1 MYKMGCTD
9 KSKRT
14 GPIMTNSA
22 ALRVL
27 YDLAGG
33 RMKTWGALGRELG
46 AILGE
51 EAAAGQAGAGLCSQP
66 PVNVDDIYKRNR
78 PWPSGFGPKEYC
90 RAFRKYADEGHASH
104 YGALLKVQQSLEAS
118 NAYTPQVKALVE
130 NIRPGADDQEVAEGL
145 ERVME
150 AIVETARPYN
160 KVGKLVEPMPRE
172 SERSRETRGASG
184 AMERQVARGLTAA
197 AVRGVDG
204 APDMDGFAARSG
216 VCVPGTMVPAARA
229 AGCTL
234 GAVVPVARAA
244 GCGSVTVS
252 DAALSAQT
260 CPSATGA
267 GCDSHVTMAVASCEE
282 IGLPHV
288 VQLLESCAFGKTGV
302 EILMCVV
309 PARLFGA
316 PALEIDLAQAC
327 EQGLSPRVRAALA
340 QELCCDSGLAC
351 RAMRRSCETLV
362 ASAAMDA
369 DRVFSCATSLFAVP
383 SDYPA
388 SAELSRAR
396 SFYTRYADGD
406 AARALLCLILMGLV
420 GISGVNRIM
429 MCPDVGLLFAR

>member
-1 MYKMGCTD
+1 MGCTD

-14 GPIMTNSA
+14 DPIMTNSA

-46 AILGE
+46 AMLGE
-51 EAAAGQAGAGLCSQP
+51 DLAAGKPSVVASGLP

-130 NIRPGADDQEVAEGL
+130 NIRPDADDREVAESL

-150 AIVETARPYN
+150 AIIETARPYN
-160 KVGKLVEPMPRE
+160 KVGKLVNSAPRE
-172 SERSRETRGASG
+172 GERGGEAGSEACST
-184 AMERQVARGLTAA
+184 ERQVASDFAA
-197 AVRGVDG
+197 AVACGVDCG
-204 APDMDGFAARSG
+204 
-216 VCVPGTMVPAARA
+216 PGMGGPAMVVAGYATDAVVPAARA
-229 AGCTL
+229 MGHEP
-234 GAVVPVARAA
+234 GGAA
-244 GCGSVTVS
+244 G
-252 DAALSAQT
+252 AALPAQT
-260 CPSATGA
+260 CPSAAGA
-267 GCDSHVTMAVASCEE
+267 GCDSRAAMAVASCEE
-282 IGLPHV
+282 IGLPRV
-288 VQLLESCAFGKTGV
+288 VRLLESCTFGKTGV
-302 EILMCVV
+302 EILTCVV

-327 EQGLSPRVRAALA
+327 EQGLSPQAQAVLA

-351 RAMRRSCETLV
+351 RSMRRSCETLV
-362 ASAAMDA
+362 TSAAMDA
-369 DRVFSCATSLFAVP
+369 DKVFSCAASLFAAP
-383 SDYPA
+383 SGCPA
-388 SAELSRAR
+388 GAELSRAR

-406 AARALLCLILMGLV
+406 AARALLCLILTGLV
-420 GISGVNRIM
+420 GISGFNRIM
-429 MCPDVGLLFAR
+429 MCPDVGLLFVH

>member
-1 MYKMGCTD
+1 MGCTD

-14 GPIMTNSA
+14 DPIMTNSA

-46 AILGE
+46 AMLGE
-51 EAAAGQAGAGLCSQP
+51 DLAAGKPSTVVSGLP

-130 NIRPGADDQEVAEGL
+130 NIRPDADDREVAESL

-150 AIVETARPYN
+150 AIIETARPYN
-160 KVGKLVEPMPRE
+160 KVGKLVNSAPRE
-172 SERSRETRGASG
+172 GEWGGEGAGSEACST
-184 AMERQVARGLTAA
+184 ERQVASDFAA
-197 AVRGVDG
+197 AAARGVDCEPG
-204 APDMDGFAARSG
+204 MDGPAMVVAGCAAGTVVPSVRT
-216 VCVPGTMVPAARA
+216 VEREPGTA
-229 AGCTL
+229 AG
-234 GAVVPVARAA
+234 
-244 GCGSVTVS
+244 
-252 DAALSAQT
+252 AALPAQT
-260 CPSATGA
+260 CPSAAGA
-267 GCDSHVTMAVASCEE
+267 GCDSRATMAIASCEE
-282 IGLPHV
+282 IGLPRV
-288 VQLLESCAFGKTGV
+288 VQLLESCAFAKTGV
-302 EILMCVV
+302 EILTRVV
-309 PARLFGA
+309 PARLFGV

-327 EQGLSPRVRAALA
+327 EQGISPQAQVALA

-351 RAMRRSCETLV
+351 RSMRRSCEALV
-362 ASAAMDA
+362 TSAAMDA
-369 DRVFSCATSLFAVP
+369 DKVFSCAASLFAAP
-383 SDYPA
+383 SGYSA

-406 AARALLCLILMGLV
+406 AARALLCLILTGLV
-420 GISGVNRIM
+420 GISGFNRIM
-429 MCPDVGLLFAR
+429 MCPDVGLLFVH

>member
-1 MYKMGCTD
+1 MGCTD

-14 GPIMTNSA
+14 DPIMTNSA

-46 AILGE
+46 AMLGE
-51 EAAAGQAGAGLCSQP
+51 DLVAGKPSAVASGLP

-90 RAFRKYADEGHASH
+90 RAFRRYADEGHASH

-118 NAYTPQVKALVE
+118 NAYTPQVKDLVE
-130 NIRPGADDQEVAEGL
+130 NIRPDADDREVAESL

-150 AIVETARPYN
+150 AIIETARPYN
-160 KVGKLVEPMPRE
+160 KVGKLVEPAPRE
-172 SERSRETRGASG
+172 GERGEGAGGEACLMEHQVAYDLAAAAMRGADCCEPG
-184 AMERQVARGLTAA
+184 I
-197 AVRGVDG
+197 DG
-204 APDMDGFAARSG
+204 P
-216 VCVPGTMVPAARA
+216 TMVA
-229 AGCTL
+229 AGCTA
-234 GAVVPVARAA
+234 GAVVPATRAMGHA
-244 GCGSVTVS
+244 PGATLN
-252 DAALSAQT
+252 AALPAQT

-282 IGLPHV
+282 TDLPRI
-288 VQLLESCAFGKTGV
+288 VQLLESCAFDKAGV
-302 EILMCVV
+302 EILTCVV
-309 PARLFGA
+309 PARLLGA

-327 EQGLSPRVRAALA
+327 EQGLSPRVQAVLV

-362 ASAAMDA
+362 TSAAMDA
-369 DRVFSCATSLFAVP
+369 DKVFSCAASLFAAP
-383 SDYPA
+383 PGRPA
-388 SAELSRAR
+388 GTELSRAR

-406 AARALLCLILMGLV
+406 AARALLCLILTGLV
-420 GISGVNRIM
+420 GISGFNRIM
-429 MCPDVGLLFAR
+429 MCPDVGLLFVH

>member
-1 MYKMGCTD
+1 MGCTD

-14 GPIMTNSA
+14 DPIMTNSA

-46 AILGE
+46 AMLGDE
-51 EAAAGQAGAGLCSQP
+51 VAPGQAGTLSCGSLP

-90 RAFRKYADEGHASH
+90 RAFRKYADESHVSH

-118 NAYTPQVKALVE
+118 NAYTPQVKALME
-130 NIRPGADDQEVAEGL
+130 NIRPDADDREVAEGL

-160 KVGKLVEPMPRE
+160 KVGKLDDSASRE
-172 SERSRETRGASG
+172 SVRSGEASETCSAECQI
-184 AMERQVARGLTAA
+184 ACDLAA
-197 AVRGVDG
+197 ATTRGVDCKRG
-204 APDMDGFAARSG
+204 IDGPA
-216 VCVPGTMVPAARA
+216 MVA
-229 AGCTL
+229 AGRTTDTV
-234 GAVVPVARAA
+234 APVARAMGHEPGA
-244 GCGSVTVS
+244 AHN
-252 DAALSAQT
+252 AALPAQT
-260 CPSATGA
+260 CSSAAGA
-267 GCDSHVTMAVASCEE
+267 GCDSHVSMATASCEE
-282 IGLPHV
+282 IGLPRI

-309 PARLFGA
+309 PARLLGA
-316 PALEIDLAQAC
+316 PALDADLTQAC
-327 EQGLSPRVRAALA
+327 EQGLSPQAQAALV

-362 ASAAMDA
+362 AGGAIDA
-369 DRVFSCATSLFAVP
+369 DRVFSCATSLFAA
-383 SDYPA
+383 SSGRPA
-388 SAELSRAR
+388 GANLSRAL

-406 AARALLCLILMGLV
+406 AARALLCLILTGLV
-420 GISGVNRIM
+420 GISGFNRIM
-429 MCPDVGLLFAR
+429 MCPDVGLLLAH

>member
-1 MYKMGCTD
+1 MARTD
-9 KSKRT
+9 KTKQT
-14 GPIMTNSA
+14 EPVMTNSA

-216 VCVPGTMVPAARA
+216 GGVPGTMVPA
-229 AGCTL
+229 
-234 GAVVPVARAA
+234 ARAA

>member
-1 MYKMGCTD
+1 MGCTD

-14 GPIMTNSA
+14 DPIMTNSA

-46 AILGE
+46 AMLGE
-51 EAAAGQAGAGLCSQP
+51 DLAAGKPSVVASGLP

-130 NIRPGADDQEVAEGL
+130 NIRPDADDREVAESL

-150 AIVETARPYN
+150 AIIETARPYN
-160 KVGKLVEPMPRE
+160 KVGKLVEPAMRE
-172 SERSRETRGASG
+172 GERGGEAGGEDCST
-184 AMERQVARGLTAA
+184 ERQVASGFAAA
-197 AVRGVDG
+197 AVRGVDCE
-204 APDMDGFAARSG
+204 PSVDG
-216 VCVPGTMVPAARA
+216 PTMVVAGCAAGTVVSAARA
-229 AGCTL
+229 MGHEP
-234 GAVVPVARAA
+234 GAAA
-244 GCGSVTVS
+244 S
-252 DAALSAQT
+252 AALPAQT
-260 CPSATGA
+260 CPSAAGA
-267 GCDSHVTMAVASCEE
+267 GCDSRATMAIASCEE
-282 IGLPHV
+282 IGLPCI

-302 EILMCVV
+302 EILTCVV

-327 EQGLSPRVRAALA
+327 EQGLSPQAQAVLV

-362 ASAAMDA
+362 TSAAMDA
-369 DRVFSCATSLFAVP
+369 DKVFSCAASLFAARP
-383 SDYPA
+383 GCPA
-388 SAELSRAR
+388 GAELSRAR

-406 AARALLCLILMGLV
+406 AARALLCLILTGLV
-420 GISGVNRIM
+420 GISGFNRIM
-429 MCPDVGLLFAR
+429 MCPDVGLLFVH

>member
-1 MYKMGCTD
+1 MGCTD

-14 GPIMTNSA
+14 EPIMTNSA

-46 AILGE
+46 AMLGE
-51 EAAAGQAGAGLCSQP
+51 DLVTGKPSAVASGLP

-118 NAYTPQVKALVE
+118 NAYTPQVKALME
-130 NIRPGADDQEVAEGL
+130 NIRPDADDREVAESL

-150 AIVETARPYN
+150 AIIETARPYN
-160 KVGKLVEPMPRE
+160 KVGKLVEPPRRE
-172 SERSRETRGASG
+172 GERGGEAGSEACST
-184 AMERQVARGLTAA
+184 ERQVACNLAAVAARGADCGPGMGGLAMAAAGCTTAA
-197 AVRGVDG
+197 V
-204 APDMDGFAARSG
+204 
-216 VCVPGTMVPAARA
+216 VPAARA
-229 AGCTL
+229 MGHEP
-234 GAVVPVARAA
+234 GAAPNGAFP
-244 GCGSVTVS
+244 
-252 DAALSAQT
+252 AQT
-260 CPSATGA
+260 CPSAAGTGS
-267 GCDSHVTMAVASCEE
+267 DSPATMATASCEE
-282 IGLPHV
+282 IGLPRIA
-288 VQLLESCAFGKTGV
+288 QLLESCAFDKTGV
-302 EILMCVV
+302 EILTRVV

-327 EQGLSPRVRAALA
+327 EQGLSPQAQAALA

-351 RAMRRSCETLV
+351 RSMRRSCEMLV
-362 ASAAMDA
+362 TSAAMEA
-369 DRVFSCATSLFAVP
+369 DKVFSCAASLFAAL
-383 SDYPA
+383 SGC
-388 SAELSRAR
+388 STGTELFRAR

-420 GISGVNRIM
+420 GISGFNRIM
-429 MCPDVGLLFAR
+429 MCPDVGLLFVH

>member
-1 MYKMGCTD
+1 MGCTD

-14 GPIMTNSA
+14 DPIMTNSA

-46 AILGE
+46 AMLGD
-51 EAAAGQAGAGLCSQP
+51 EAAPGQAGAPSCGSLP

-118 NAYTPQVKALVE
+118 NAYTPQVKALME
-130 NIRPGADDQEVAEGL
+130 NIRPDADDREVAEGL

-160 KVGKLVEPMPRE
+160 KVGKLDDSASRE
-172 SERSRETRGASG
+172 SVRSGEASETCSTERH
-184 AMERQVARGLTAA
+184 VACDLAA
-197 AVRGVDG
+197 AATRGVDCKRG
-204 APDMDGFAARSG
+204 IDGPA
-216 VCVPGTMVPAARA
+216 MVA
-229 AGCTL
+229 AGRTT
-234 GAVVPVARAA
+234 GTVAPVARAMGHEPGA
-244 GCGSVTVS
+244 AHN
-252 DAALSAQT
+252 AALPVQT
-260 CPSATGA
+260 CPSAAGA
-267 GCDSHVTMAVASCEE
+267 GCDSHVSMATASCEE
-282 IGLPHV
+282 ISLPRI

-309 PARLFGA
+309 PARLLGA
-316 PALEIDLAQAC
+316 PALNADLTQAC
-327 EQGLSPRVRAALA
+327 EQGLSPQAQAALV

-362 ASAAMDA
+362 TSGAMDA
-369 DRVFSCATSLFAVP
+369 DKVFSCVNSLFAA
-383 SDYPA
+383 SSGRPA
-388 SAELSRAR
+388 GAELSR
-396 SFYTRYADGD
+396 SLSLYTRYADGD
-406 AARALLCLILMGLV
+406 AARALFCLVLMGLV
-420 GISGVNRIM
+420 GISGFNRIM
-429 MCPDVGLLFAR
+429 MCPEVGLLFAH

>member
-1 MYKMGCTD
+1 MGCTD

-14 GPIMTNSA
+14 EPIMTNSA

-46 AILGE
+46 AMLGE
-51 EAAAGQAGAGLCSQP
+51 DLAVGKPSAVVSGLP

-130 NIRPGADDQEVAEGL
+130 NIRPDADDREVAESL

-150 AIVETARPYN
+150 AIIETARPYN
-160 KVGKLVEPMPRE
+160 KVGKLVNSAPRE
-172 SERSRETRGASG
+172 GERGEKANETCSA
-184 AMERQVARGLTAA
+184 EHQVARGFAA
-197 AVRGVDG
+197 AATCGVDCG
-204 APDMDGFAARSG
+204 LSMDGSAMVAAGFAADTAAPAVRAVG
-216 VCVPGTMVPAARA
+216 HKPGAAA
-229 AGCTL
+229 
-234 GAVVPVARAA
+234 
-244 GCGSVTVS
+244 S
-252 DAALSAQT
+252 AALPAQT
-260 CPSATGA
+260 CPSAAGA
-267 GCDSHVTMAVASCEE
+267 GGDSRATMAVASCEE
-282 IGLPHV
+282 IGLPRI
-288 VQLLESCAFGKTGV
+288 VQLLESCAFDKAGV
-302 EILMCVV
+302 EILTCVV
-309 PARLFGA
+309 PARLLGA

-327 EQGLSPRVRAALA
+327 EQGLSPQAQAVLA

-362 ASAAMDA
+362 TSAAMDA
-369 DRVFSCATSLFAVP
+369 DKVFSCAASLFAAP
-383 SDYPA
+383 SGCPA
-388 SAELSRAR
+388 GAELSCAR

-406 AARALLCLILMGLV
+406 AARALLCLILTGLV
-420 GISGVNRIM
+420 GISGFNRIM
-429 MCPDVGLLFAR
+429 MCPDVGLLFVH

>member
-1 MYKMGCTD
+1 MGCTD

-14 GPIMTNSA
+14 DPIMTNSA

-46 AILGE
+46 AMLGE
-51 EAAAGQAGAGLCSQP
+51 DLAAGKPSAVASGLP

-130 NIRPGADDQEVAEGL
+130 NIRPDADDREVAESL

-150 AIVETARPYN
+150 AIIETARPYN
-160 KVGKLVEPMPRE
+160 KVGKLVNSAPRE
-172 SERSRETRGASG
+172 GERGGEAGSEACST
-184 AMERQVARGLTAA
+184 ERQVASDF
-197 AVRGVDG
+197 AVAVACGVDCG
-204 APDMDGFAARSG
+204 
-216 VCVPGTMVPAARA
+216 PGMGGPAMVVAGYATDAVVPAARA
-229 AGCTL
+229 MGHEP
-234 GAVVPVARAA
+234 GGAA
-244 GCGSVTVS
+244 G
-252 DAALSAQT
+252 AALPAQT
-260 CPSATGA
+260 CPSAAGA
-267 GCDSHVTMAVASCEE
+267 GCDSRAAMAVASCEE
-282 IGLPHV
+282 IGLPRV
-288 VQLLESCAFGKTGV
+288 VRLLESCTFGKTGV
-302 EILMCVV
+302 EILTCVV

-327 EQGLSPRVRAALA
+327 EQGLSPQAQAVLA

-351 RAMRRSCETLV
+351 RSMRRSCETLV
-362 ASAAMDA
+362 TSAAMDA
-369 DRVFSCATSLFAVP
+369 DKVFSCAASLFAAP
-383 SDYPA
+383 SGCPA
-388 SAELSRAR
+388 GAELSRAR

-406 AARALLCLILMGLV
+406 AARALLCLILTGLV
-420 GISGVNRIM
+420 GISGFNRIM
-429 MCPDVGLLFAR
+429 MCPDVGLLFVH